1 MIHIINFFYQIN
13 VINLKIKLIG
23 DGSSIKE
30 LISSIWIKVWKLTK
44 FFNYI

>member
-30 LISSIWIKVWKLTK
+30 LISSI
-44 FFNYI
+44 